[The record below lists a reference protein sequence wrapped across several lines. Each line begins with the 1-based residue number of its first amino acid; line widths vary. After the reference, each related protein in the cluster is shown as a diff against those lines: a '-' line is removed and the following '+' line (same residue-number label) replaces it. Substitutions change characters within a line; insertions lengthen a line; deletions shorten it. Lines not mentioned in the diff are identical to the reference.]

1 MGLLSGI
8 LTLPLAPVRG
18 VTWVAEQMKQ
28 QAERQYYDLGTIQ
41 RQLADTDE
49 AYEAGEITER
59 ERDAIQDDLL
69 ARLFEAQR
77 RRRAGEM

>member
-8 LTLPLAPVRG
+8 FTLPLAPVRG

-49 AYEAGEITER
+49 AYEAGEISER